1 LYSICKKDI
10 TYKYSLY
17 KLCDHSKKNIR
28 RFFGIKNKKK
38 ESRGVSGKTNEE
50 VNRKAKA
57 ELGEKQRRS
66 WEKSK
71 VGAGRKVR
79 SELVEE
85 SKAELGEKLIAGRKI
100 DSW

>member
-50 VNRKAKA
+50 VNRKIK
-57 ELGEKQRRS
+57 G
-66 WEKSK
+66 
-71 VGAGRKVR
+71 GAGRKV
-79 SELVEE
+79 
-85 SKAELGEKLIAGRKI
+85 KAELGEKLIAGRG
-100 DSW
+100 